1 MASLAPALV
10 TCLLFLL
17 MSSSNASATSMDA
30 SSAKSI
36 QSLCQT
42 TPYPAACLDSLKLSV
57 SITINPSI
65 LSLALRSLQAAI
77 SQATKLSSLLSS
89 AGRDGALVESQ
100 RSSLR
105 DCQDLHQITSASLQR
120 SAGLVEPDARK
131 LADARAY
138 LSAAL
143 TNRATC
149 LEGLAGAWGPLK
161 DTLVDSWVAAYA
173 HVSNS
178 LSLVTRSGGRK
189 GRRLSSSSSYSRRGS
204 EGWGFPAWV
213 GRRKRRLLQD
223 GHYGEVDPA
232 SVVTVAPDGTGN
244 FTTVAE
250 AVAWAPSYYDGRTII
265 LVRAGVYEENVEIP
279 GDKTNIV
286 LIGDGRDV
294 TVIRGHRSVGDG
306 WTTFASATVAVS
318 GQGFMAR
325 DIAFQ
330 NVAGPAKGQ
339 AVALRVNADL
349 VALYR
354 CAIDGHQDTLYVH
367 SFRQFYRECDI
378 FGTVDFI
385 LGNAAVV
392 FQDCN
397 IVAKRP
403 ASGQYNVITAQS
415 RDDPNEDTGIAI
427 QNCTILASDE
437 LASGNQVEVKTFLG
451 RPWAIYSTTVYMESY
466 MDGLVDPAGWV
477 EWSGDQG
484 LDTLYYGEYMNS
496 GPGSATD
503 SRVTWPGYHV
513 MDYDD
518 AYSFTV
524 SQFIDDDEWL
534 ESTAF
539 PYDNGI

>member
-1 MASLAPALV
+1 MASALV
-10 TCLLFLL
+10 TCLLVLVIL
-17 MSSSNASATSMDA
+17 PSSKVSSSSSNASATTMTA

-36 QSLCQT
+36 QALCQT

-57 SITINPSI
+57 SITIDPSV

-77 SQATKLSSLLSS
+77 SEATKLSSLLSS
-89 AGRDGALVESQ
+89 AGHAGALVESQ

-105 DCQDLHQITSASLQR
+105 DCRDLHQITAASLRR

-149 LEGLAGAWGPLK
+149 LEGLAGARGPLK
-161 DTLVDSWVAAYA
+161 DTLVDSWIASYA

-178 LSLVTRSGGRK
+178 LSLVTRSGGRN
-189 GRRLSSSSSYSRRGS
+189 GRRLSSSYSHRSSQGR
-204 EGWGFPAWV
+204 GFPAWV
-213 GRRKRRLLQD
+213 GRRERRLLQD
-223 GHYGEVDPA
+223 GDYGEVDPA

-250 AVAWAPSYYDGRTII
+250 AVAWAPSYYDDRTII

-286 LIGDGRDV
+286 LIGDGRHV

-306 WTTFASATVAVS
+306 WTTFASATV
-318 GQGFMAR
+318 GE
-325 DIAFQ
+325 IICYP

-392 FQDCN
+392 FQGCN

-415 RDDPNEDTGIAI
+415 RDDPNEDTSIVI

-524 SQFIDDDEWL
+524 SQFIDDGEWL

-539 PYDNGI
+539 PYDNGV

>member
-1 MASLAPALV
+1 
-10 TCLLFLL
+10 
-17 MSSSNASATSMDA
+17 MSSSNASATSMNA
-30 SSAKSI
+30 SSAKSRI

-105 DCQDLHQITSASLQR
+105 DCQDLHQITAASLQR

-149 LEGLAGAWGPLK
+149 LEGLAGARGPLK

-178 LSLVTRSGGRK
+178 LSLVTRSGDRK
-189 GRRLSSSSSYSRRGS
+189 GRRLSSSSSYNRRGS
-204 EGWGFPAWV
+204 EGRGFPAWV
-213 GRRKRRLLQD
+213 RRRERRLLQD

-392 FQDCN
+392 FQGCN

-466 MDGLVDPAGWV
+466 MDGHVDPAGWV

-524 SQFIDDDEWL
+524 SQFIDGDEWL

>member
-1 MASLAPALV
+1 MASLASALV

-17 MSSSNASATSMDA
+17 VSSSDASATSMNA
-30 SSAKSI
+30 SSAESI
-36 QSLCQT
+36 QALCQT

-77 SQATKLSSLLSS
+77 SEATKLSSLLSS
-89 AGRDGALVESQ
+89 AGRAGALVESQ

-105 DCQDLHQITSASLQR
+105 DCQALHQITAASLQR

-149 LEGLAGAWGPLK
+149 LEGLAGARGPLK

-189 GRRLSSSSSYSRRGS
+189 GRRLSFSSYSRRGS
-204 EGWGFPAWV
+204 EGRGFPAWV
-213 GRRKRRLLQD
+213 GRRERRLLQD
-223 GHYGEVDPA
+223 GDYGQVDPA

-244 FTTVAE
+244 FTTVAK
-250 AVAWAPSYYDGRTII
+250 AVAWAPSYYNDRTII

-318 GQGFMAR
+318 GQGFLAR

-339 AVALRVNADL
+339 AAALRVNADL

-392 FQDCN
+392 FQGCN
-397 IVAKRP
+397 IVARGP
-403 ASGQYNVITAQS
+403 S
-415 RDDPNEDTGIAI
+415 RG
-427 QNCTILASDE
+427 
-437 LASGNQVEVKTFLG
+437 
-451 RPWAIYSTTVYMESY
+451 STT
-466 MDGLVDPAGWV
+466 
-477 EWSGDQG
+477 
-484 LDTLYYGEYMNS
+484 
-496 GPGSATD
+496 
-503 SRVTWPGYHV
+503 
-513 MDYDD
+513 
-518 AYSFTV
+518 
-524 SQFIDDDEWL
+524 
-534 ESTAF
+534 
-539 PYDNGI
+539 